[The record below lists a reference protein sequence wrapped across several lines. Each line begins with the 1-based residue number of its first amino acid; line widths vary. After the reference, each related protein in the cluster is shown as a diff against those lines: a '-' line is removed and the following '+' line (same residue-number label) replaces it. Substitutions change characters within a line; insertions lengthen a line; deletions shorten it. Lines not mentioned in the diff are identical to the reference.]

1 MEAQPPLHTNYP
13 DTPPELRLQLVQAGT
28 WGQDAQFLD
37 TPGWSNRLSH
47 DRGII
52 YAQSTARSSARFVR
66 FIPDFVTRMK
76 AAVKE
81 ANK

>member
-1 MEAQPPLHTNYP
+1 M
-13 DTPPELRLQLVQAGT
+13 
-28 WGQDAQFLD
+28 GQDAQFLD
-37 TPGWSNRLSH
+37 TTGWSNRLSH

-52 YAQSTARSSARFVR
+52 YAQSTARSTARFVR
-66 FIPDFVTRMK
+66 FIPDFVTHIK